1 MAIDVEDYYRRYGP
15 MVVRRCRYLL
25 KDEDEAYD
33 AMQDVFVKL
42 IRNRDTL
49 KDENPSSLLLRIATN
64 ECLNRIRSRRRKPED
79 RDDDLLGRIA
89 DATDSENVSAA
100 RSVLSRLFGGE
111 QESTQ
116 TIAVL
121 HLLDGLTL
129 EETAAEVGMSVSG
142 VRKRLR
148 TLTKHLKEL
157 EEAPI

>member
-1 MAIDVEDYYRRYGP
+1 MAIDIDEYYRQYGP

-42 IRNRDTL
+42 IRSRDRL
-49 KDENPSSLLLRIATN
+49 KDDNPTALLLRIATN
-64 ECLNRIRSRRRKPED
+64 VCLNRIRSRKRKPED
-79 RDDDLLGRIA
+79 GDGDLLERIA
-89 DATDSENVSAA
+89 DATDGEKASAA
-100 RSVLSRLFGGE
+100 RSVLDRLFKGE

-148 TLTKHLKEL
+148 NLSKHLREL
-157 EEAPI
+157 EGTAI